1 MRILLLAHSFNSL
14 TQRLWVELEARG
26 HEVSLELDIN
36 DATTIQAVA
45 LFAPELLIAPILSK
59 RFGRPVKYVQ
69 SRSESF
75 VLMYAVKA
83 TGTLRVSA
91 AGEIEGLD
99 IHEHGAS
106 AYPEYA
112 FKGNDGTPRSLE
124 EVKSKVKGTGLA
136 PSASAGD

>member
-1 MRILLLAHSFNSL
+1 MGVDTSTVVTGLFAGGGVTQLIGSASITVISF
-14 TQRLWVELEARG
+14 G
-26 HEVSLELDIN
+26 
-36 DATTIQAVA
+36 VA
-45 LFAPELLIAPILSK
+45 L
-59 RFGRPVKYVQ
+59 
-69 SRSESF
+69 
-75 VLMYAVKA
+75 VLMYVVKA